1 MAHAMNVAAAETL
14 TGNRT
19 LTAVETRAYAMWSF
33 DPAGADR
40 TLTLPSA
47 ATVPGQM
54 VWVTNLT
61 DAAETLTVSGDS
73 ATVVVLLGG
82 DDAAF
87 WSDGVAWR
95 STPPVYP
102 ARSVATPETLSGTRT
117 FTVAEVRASYVW
129 TLDPGG
135 AGRNVVMPAEA
146 SCSGIEV
153 FIINSADAAEV
164 LTIKASNGS
173 TTICTPTQA
182 ECAHLVCNGTT
193 WAGLVGANS

>member
-1 MAHAMNVAAAETL
+1 MSAAPAETL
-14 TGNRT
+14 TGDRT
-19 LTAVETRAYAMWSF
+19 LTAAQLRSYAFWSF
-33 DPAGADR
+33 DPAGANR
-40 TLTLPSA
+40 ALTLPTAASA
-47 ATVPGQM
+47 PGQM

-61 DAAETLTVSGDS
+61 DAAETLTVTADS
-73 ATVVVLLGG
+73 ATVAVVLEGVS
-82 DDAAF
+82 AAL
-87 WSDGVAWR
+87 WSDGVTWR
-95 STPPVYP
+95 ATPPVHQP
-102 ARSVATPETLSGTRT
+102 RTVAAAETLEGTRT
-117 FTVAEVRASYVW
+117 LTVAEVKAYYLW

-135 AGRNVVMPAEA
+135 AGRNVVMPTEA
-146 SCSGIEV
+146 SCTGHEV